1 MHLEGNGFPG
11 AFILGG
17 ETCMKDER
25 TKKLVTMAMLA
36 ALSYLLMVFVRIP
49 MISFLK
55 YEPKDVII
63 ALGGF
68 IFGPAEAFLISL
80 AVSIVEMFTV
90 SDTGWI
96 GAVMN
101 LVSTCS
107 FACTA
112 AIIYKKNRTQKSAVI
127 GLGVGIITMIIVMML
142 WNYLLTP
149 IYMGYPREAV
159 AAMLPTVFFPFNLI
173 KGLLNAV
180 ILILIYKP
188 VVRGLRKARLVPV
201 RESSVKTE
209 PVNAEKE

>member
-1 MHLEGNGFPG
+1 
-11 AFILGG
+11 
-17 ETCMKDER
+17 MKDER

-68 IFGPAEAFLISL
+68 IFGPTEAFLISL

>member
-1 MHLEGNGFPG
+1 
-11 AFILGG
+11 
-17 ETCMKDER
+17 MKDVR
-25 TKKLVTMAMLA
+25 TKKMVTMAMLA

-68 IFGPAEAFLISL
+68 IFGPVEAFLISL

-112 AIIYKKNRTQKSAVI
+112 ALIYQKNRTQKGAVI
-127 GLGVGIITMIIVMML
+127 GLGVGVVTMIIVMML

-188 VVRGLRKARLVPV
+188 VVRGLRKAKLVPA
-201 RESSVKTE
+201 REIQPAQPFEVPAVEAVPEDTSNTTL
-209 PVNAEKE
+209 

>member
-1 MHLEGNGFPG
+1 M
-11 AFILGG
+11 AFRVLLCLKG

-188 VVRGLRKARLVPV
+188 VVRGLRRARLVPV
-201 RESSVKTE
+201 RESSVQPETAA
-209 PVNAEKE
+209 AEKE